1 MSRRQTNKVLKSE
14 ETGNNDAEEAALLA
28 DSENMFEPDIS
39 VFRPDREGIRKVL
52 GDLEADVMDYVW
64 EKYDASKGISVREVY
79 EQFRLERS
87 IAYTTVMTTMAR
99 LAKKNLLTVR
109 RLESTYMYSPK
120 FSKAEF
126 IDNFVARILENLLVS
141 FADTTE
147 VHLQRLG
154 SATETTAKIEY
165 LRSRLDKLQKE
176 RSPQGTSN
184 HSDAKNSAKSRE
196 ANF

>member
-1 MSRRQTNKVLKSE
+1 MPRRQISKVGKSE
-14 ETGNNDAEEAALLA
+14 ETGTNDSEEAALLA
-28 DSENMFEPDIS
+28 ADENTLEPDIS

-52 GDLEADVMDYVW
+52 GDLEADVMEYIW
-64 EKYDASKGISVREVY
+64 ENYDSTSASTPKGISVREVY
-79 EQFRLERS
+79 EHFRLERS

-99 LAKKNLLTVR
+99 LARKNLLTVR

-147 VHLQRLG
+147 IHLQRLG
-154 SATETTAKIEY
+154 SATETNAKIEY
-165 LRSRLDKLQKE
+165 LRSRLNKLQKE
-176 RSPQGTSN
+176 RSAQDTLHQSKDK
-184 HSDAKNSAKSRE
+184 SSAS
-196 ANF
+196 